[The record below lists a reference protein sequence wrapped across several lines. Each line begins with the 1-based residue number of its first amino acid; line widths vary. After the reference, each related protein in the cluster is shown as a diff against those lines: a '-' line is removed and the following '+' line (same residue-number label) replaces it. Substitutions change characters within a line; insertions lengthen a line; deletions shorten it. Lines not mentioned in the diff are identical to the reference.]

1 MRDFKHSLLNYS
13 IKRLLQGIPLII
25 LVVLFSFAIIQFAP
39 GEPISLIAGGDDM
52 TQEQIDYLTEQW
64 GLDQPIHIQM
74 WRYCTKMLRFD
85 LGISYRQARPVLDI
99 ILERLPYT
107 LLLLIPSLLIAT
119 VIGVSVGVYCATHMH
134 STGDSVMTV
143 AALTGYSVP
152 LFWVGQMLLLIFAM
166 KLSWFPVSGISDL
179 LSQAQGLAKAWD
191 VFLHL
196 VLPGLSLIFSYSAM
210 IIRVMRTKMAEVLQ
224 TDFIKTARA
233 KGLPESKVIWGHG
246 LRNALAPVVTVVGME
261 LATMVMGATVVETVF
276 GYPGTGRLIFTAISN
291 RDYPL
296 IAGMFFF
303 ISVGVILANVLVDI
317 LYAVLDPQVRYN

>member
-1 MRDFKHSLLNYS
+1 MQNNKNSLLKYS
-13 IKRLLQGIPLII
+13 FKRLLQGIPLIVV
-25 LVVLFSFAIIQFAP
+25 VVLFSFAIIQLAP
-39 GEPISLIAGGDDM
+39 GDPVSLIAGGDDM

-64 GLDQPIHIQM
+64 GLDQPLPVQM

-119 VIGVSVGVYCATHMH
+119 IIGVLAGVYCATHMH
-134 STGDSVMTV
+134 STGDSIMTV

-152 LFWVGQMLLLIFAM
+152 LFWVGQMLILIFAM
-166 KLSWFPVSGISDL
+166 KLGWFPVSGISDL
-179 LSQAQGLAKAWD
+179 RSNATGVARIWD
-191 VFLHL
+191 VFHHL
-196 VLPGLSLIFSYSAM
+196 ALPGLCLIFSYSAM
-210 IIRVMRTKMAEVLQ
+210 IIRVARTKMAEVMQ
-224 TDFIKTARA
+224 SDFIKTARA
-233 KGLPESKVIWGHG
+233 KGLPETKVIWGHA

-276 GYPGTGRLIFTAISN
+276 GYPGTGRLIYTAISN

-317 LYAVLDPQVRYN
+317 LYAVIDPQVRFS